1 MTRRWV
7 CVVWCYNLLASTG
20 ETIEENLFIKSTC
33 VWELFFRLGDESIG
47 RKGVLFGDEH
57 VGNNQIVNVYLCAA
71 PPLAALAIVTE
82 LKLTTDNGVFLSF
95 SRRVWEPLEPIF
107 SSPPV
112 DRAKDEGPRSEGEE
126 YWRKQPNSTPD
137 KMLPLTHKDSR
148 GFTYKVREKF
158 NGLTRLIFSDRNS
171 RNLFLFLLLNLS
183 FAFVE
188 LMYGIWT
195 NSLGK
200 FKGDLLFFVEPLMI
214 FLAEFILLYKKIG

>member
-33 VWELFFRLGDESIG
+33 VWELFFGSVMSRSAERVFCS
-47 RKGVLFGDEH
+47 GDEH

-71 PPLAALAIVTE
+71 PPLAALTIVTE
-82 LKLTTDNGVFLSF
+82 LRLNTDNGVFLSF
-95 SRRVWEPLEPIF
+95 YCRVWEPLEPIF
-107 SSPPV
+107 SSSPV
-112 DRAKDEGPRSEGEE
+112 DRAEDEGPWSEREE
-126 YWRKQPNSTPD
+126 YWRKQHNSTPG

-195 NSLGK
+195 NSLGE
-200 FKGDLLFFVEPLMI
+200 FKGDSFFYSSE
-214 FLAEFILLYKKIG
+214 